1 MSKQL
6 GNLLKQAQMLQSK
19 VMKMQEELEQ
29 KEYEGYAGGG
39 MVKAVVNGKLMLLS
53 LTIDKEAIT
62 PDDPEMLQD
71 IIIAAIKSAQEKAAE
86 TIKNEMNKLTGGMG
100 LNIPGLF

>member
-6 GNLLKQAQMLQSK
+6 GNLLKQAQLIQNK
-19 VMKMQEELEQ
+19 IMKMQEELEQ
-29 KEYEGYAGGG
+29 REYEGNAGGG
-39 MVKAVVNGKLMLLS
+39 MVKAVVNGKLMLIS
-53 LTIDKEAIT
+53 LNIQKEAIN

-71 IIIAAIKSAQEKAAE
+71 IIVAAVRNAQEKASE
-86 TIKNEMNKLTGGMG
+86 TIKNEMSKITGGMG